1 MNDSFSFD
9 VDGKKKQKIYSREIL
24 HCKSY
29 YSLYVLRGVMV
40 VSGLGMIFG
49 SGYLVLK
56 DPFFTGAL
64 FFIPLGILLIF
75 LVIISASMQSLI
87 YTRFMYDRYVESIWV
102 DGGYLYH
109 FLRKAVWKPYGRGHI
124 TRYVFPPDAYQ
135 FVIDIASIRN
145 AKYDPKS
152 KRMEFNGSIKCIY
165 YDDYIQNS
173 IQGEH
178 SLSDTYF
185 HYLYDFT
192 NPSLYE
198 YLTACGVKFEHCY
211 IEFDITDKR
220 P

>member
-1 MNDSFSFD
+1 MNDSFSFS
-9 VDGKKKQKIYSREIL
+9 VNEKKKKKIYSREIL

-29 YSLYVLRGVMV
+29 YSLNVISGVV
-40 VSGLGMIFG
+40 FLSGIAMIVW
-49 SGYLVLK
+49 SGYKALN
-56 DPFFTGAL
+56 DPFFTEAFSFITFGIILIVFAGLAL
-64 FFIPLGILLIF
+64 YI
-75 LVIISASMQSLI
+75 QSVMHN
-87 YTRFMYDRYVESIWV
+87 RFMQERYFEEIWV

-109 FLRKAVWKPYGRGHI
+109 YLRKAIWMPKGRVI
-124 TRYVFPPDAYQ
+124 DRYEFPPDAYQ

-152 KRMEFNGSIKCIY
+152 RRMEFNGSIKCIY

-192 NPSLYE
+192 EPSLYE
-198 YLTACGVKFEHCY
+198 YLTTCGVKFELCT